1 MPIPILSQESPDLAI
16 VDWCLI
22 PTEEVS
28 IATDVIEITWTWK
41 SLGIPVAYAIL
52 AWNPLKEKASKR
64 SIAGSSCT
72 QEREILKKF
81 VETFHISQSLLPTG
95 GVMCYCCLTKLKK
108 WDKMKIEIHAF

>member
-64 SIAGSSCT
+64 SIAVAVVPKS
-72 QEREILKKF
+72 ERF
-81 VETFHISQSLLPTG
+81 
-95 GVMCYCCLTKLKK
+95 
-108 WDKMKIEIHAF
+108 